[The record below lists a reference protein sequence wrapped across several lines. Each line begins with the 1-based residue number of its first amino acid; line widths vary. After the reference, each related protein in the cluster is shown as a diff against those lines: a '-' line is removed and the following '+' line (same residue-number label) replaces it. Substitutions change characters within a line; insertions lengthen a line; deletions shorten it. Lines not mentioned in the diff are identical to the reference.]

1 MTKRYEYCVN
11 EADCYRIADMTNC
24 KTLEQFIEDVKKEHH
39 EWYTEEEIK
48 ELAKDEYADYI
59 YNHGLEGYEVIDK
72 LNEQDQRIQEL
83 EDENQHYK
91 HLFQDLGLLMTDE
104 DVMDIRTEI
113 ADKFIKPLFEE
124 NGFDVDVDCYNGFTI
139 IPKGDV

>member
-24 KTLEQFIEDVKKEHH
+24 KTLEQFIEDAKKEYH

-72 LNEQDQRIQEL
+72 LNEQDQRIKEL
-83 EDENQHYK
+83 ED
-91 HLFQDLGLLMTDE
+91 
-104 DVMDIRTEI
+104 
-113 ADKFIKPLFEE
+113 FIKVHVEGTVADEVL
-124 NGFDVDVDCYNGFTI
+124 
-139 IPKGDV
+139 

>member
-1 MTKRYEYCVN
+1 MTKRFEYCVN
-11 EADCYRIADMTNC
+11 EADCYRIADMTGC

-48 ELAKDEYADYI
+48 ELAEEEYADYI

-83 EDENQHYK
+83 KKRIQEEQELNTDLCNFNLHNILDKKNKEINQLK
-91 HLFQDLGLLMTDE
+91 KELQAWKDTAEALQDQLAH
-104 DVMDIRTEI
+104 EI
-113 ADKFIKPLFEE
+113 VEVLID
-124 NGFDVDVDCYNGFTI
+124 D
-139 IPKGDV
+139 